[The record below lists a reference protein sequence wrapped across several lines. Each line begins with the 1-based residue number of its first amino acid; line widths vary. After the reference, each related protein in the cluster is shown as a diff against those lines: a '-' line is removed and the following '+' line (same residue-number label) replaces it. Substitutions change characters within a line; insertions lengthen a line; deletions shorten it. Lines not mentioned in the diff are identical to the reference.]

1 MDRFYGFDLGDAES
15 AVSVLNREMRDAEQN
30 TSSSAVPQILRVGEA
45 QSFVT
50 AYARTRSGDLIIG
63 EAACYTPDAVTRKI
77 RFKSR
82 FLTDPESKKDV
93 KACAAGVLGELYM
106 SGNLVKGEDCCFYVG
121 CPAGWD
127 RTAREEYREIFQNVG
142 YPPVRIISESRAALV
157 SACQSRHFQVG
168 YDILSKPV
176 LVVDIGSSTTDFAYI
191 MSGREIALQTAGE
204 VALGGGI
211 MDECLL
217 ELSLKDSPKESGIR
231 KIFEESDPWRSYCE
245 FAARRLKEK
254 YFSDE
259 DYWSAEGCRQS
270 VTIIY
275 DRLVRLTLTMNRER
289 AEKILYGP
297 IPRLGGR
304 SFYEVFK
311 ESLMKVREKIQ
322 GDLPDLLFLTGG
334 VSRLPA
340 VRGWCREVFPESVV
354 ITGAEPEFSVCR
366 GLAWSGRI
374 DEELRQFRAEVRDL
388 VSSTSVERIVES
400 YRSTV
405 DAMVEPILKNAAL
418 PVFDRWREGE
428 IEKLSDID
436 REMEREIEM
445 YLHSEEA
452 QKLLVVPITEW
463 LRPVAYEL
471 EQYTMPICIRH
482 GVPYK
487 ALSLN
492 SFLNVS
498 DLDIRVDARDVFAVE
513 ELTWMIDTIIS
524 ILVGLL
530 CGGSGIALISGGI
543 SGIVAGAMLSLM
555 ILILGMDK
563 MEEALMNVNIP
574 GPMRKLVPRS
584 RFTSRLDRISEEVR
598 TNFFSSLEKE
608 KNAEITERMAQE
620 ISSQIEQCLTKMAE
634 VVEIPL
640 G

>member
-1 MDRFYGFDLGDAES
+1 M
-15 AVSVLNREMRDAEQN
+15 
-30 TSSSAVPQILRVGEA
+30 
-45 QSFVT
+45 
-50 AYARTRSGDLIIG
+50 
-63 EAACYTPDAVTRKI
+63 
-77 RFKSR
+77 
-82 FLTDPESKKDV
+82 
-93 KACAAGVLGELYM
+93 
-106 SGNLVKGEDCCFYVG
+106 
-121 CPAGWD
+121 
-127 RTAREEYREIFQNVG
+127 
-142 YPPVRIISESRAALV
+142 
-157 SACQSRHFQVG
+157 
-168 YDILSKPV
+168 
-176 LVVDIGSSTTDFAYI
+176 
-191 MSGREIALQTAGE
+191 
-204 VALGGGI
+204 
-211 MDECLL
+211 
-217 ELSLKDSPKESGIR
+217 
-231 KIFEESDPWRSYCE
+231 
-245 FAARRLKEK
+245 
-254 YFSDE
+254 
-259 DYWSAEGCRQS
+259 
-270 VTIIY
+270 TIIY

-400 YRSTV
+400 RIGDLYRSTV